1 MQSPGEISKTAA
13 ERPTRRRGRGGRRAA
28 RRSTWRATV
37 WALIKDTT
45 NTCVEYR
52 VTGLAAEAAFF
63 TLLSIPPLLLCLAGT
78 LGYLDD
84 LLGAG
89 TIQKLQADILSAA
102 GTVLSQSS
110 IHQTVQPLLNSVFA
124 NGRPDLISI
133 GFLFSLWSG
142 SRALYIFIDT
152 ITVMYGLDGKRGI
165 VKTRAMSL
173 GLYMGAL
180 VIGSLVLPLLVA
192 GPGLV
197 VNAVPGIAGA
207 VSALYWPVAIL
218 LLIVFLT
225 TLYHLAV
232 PVRTPWRED
241 IPGALVALGVLVIC
255 SLVLRLYLVH
265 SVEGPSVYGSL
276 AAPIAVLLWIFVVAI
291 AVLIGAAMNAAIDRR
306 WPTVETADARAEHDR
321 AAEQA
326 AAALVREAGAR
337 RAAERAEL
345 ARVLGLADGYEDGEG
360 DADEDEGDDE
370 VPSEYP
376 ERWADMLAPTN
387 VRGRLLAGSK
397 RRRTPPPPPDSDRPS
412 PVAPAAPPRPV
423 HPPQQQPQPP
433 QHRVH
438 GAAGTAMPGPAA
450 PGPSSV
456 PPAGPAPAGAQGAPA
471 RPCRPHPSRAAP
483 GSRWW
488 SGRSSP
494 GGRTAGS
501 PASAGRWTRR
511 CPGTRRGRRGRG
523 TETRCGVAR
532 ESRAQCGVARLGA
545 VPGVL
550 GKIGCVRAARALS
563 CRPQAITV
571 QVIHRQGRSSVREQK
586 QEVGPMAVTAF
597 AAAQRSTRL
606 HLHLLPVAG

>member
-13 ERPTRRRGRGGRRAA
+13 ERPTRRRGKGGRRAA
-28 RRSTWRATV
+28 RRSTWRVTV

-63 TLLSIPPLLLCLAGT
+63 TLLSIPPLLLGLAGT

-124 NGRPDLISI
+124 SGRPDLISI

-326 AAALVREAGAR
+326 AATLVREAGAR

-360 DADEDEGDDE
+360 DADEDEGDD

-397 RRRTPPPPPDSDRPS
+397 RRRTPPPPPDSDRPG
-412 PVAPAAPPRPV
+412 PAAPAAPPRPV

-438 GAAGTAMPGPAA
+438 GVAGTAMPGPAA
-450 PGPSSV
+450 PGPASV
-456 PPAGPAPAGAQGAPA
+456 PPAAPAGA
-471 RPCRPHPSRAAP
+471 P
-483 GSRWW
+483 G
-488 SGRSSP
+488 
-494 GGRTAGS
+494 
-501 PASAGRWTRR
+501 
-511 CPGTRRGRRGRG
+511 
-523 TETRCGVAR
+523 
-532 ESRAQCGVARLGA
+532 
-545 VPGVL
+545 
-550 GKIGCVRAARALS
+550 
-563 CRPQAITV
+563 
-571 QVIHRQGRSSVREQK
+571 
-586 QEVGPMAVTAF
+586 
-597 AAAQRSTRL
+597 AAAGPRPAANVQGGTGEPVVERPEQPWGSDGRFPGERGPVDSA
-606 HLHLLPVAG
+606 LPSYPPRPPWEGR

>member
-1 MQSPGEISKTAA
+1 VQSPGEISKTGA
-13 ERPTRRRGRGGRRAA
+13 ERPTRRRGKGGRRA
-28 RRSTWRATV
+28 RRSTWRETV

-89 TIQKLQADILSAA
+89 TIQKLQQDILTAA
-102 GTVLSQSS
+102 GTVLSPSS

-124 NGRPDLISI
+124 SGRPDLISI
-133 GFLFSLWSG
+133 GFLLSLWSG

-197 VNAVPGIAGA
+197 VNAVPSIAGV

-218 LLIVFLT
+218 LLIIFLT
-225 TLYHLAV
+225 TLYHLSV
-232 PVRTPWRED
+232 PARTPWRED
-241 IPGALVALGVLVIC
+241 IPGALVALGVLVVC
-255 SLVLRLYLVH
+255 SVVLRLYLVH
-265 SVEGPSVYGSL
+265 SVEGPTVYGSL
-276 AAPIAVLLWIFVVAI
+276 AAPVAVLLWIFVVAL

-306 WPTVETADARAEHDR
+306 WPSVETADARAEHER
-321 AAEQA
+321 ATEQA

-345 ARVLGLADGYEDGEG
+345 ARVLGMADGYEG
-360 DADEDEGDDE
+360 DEAEDEGDDE

-387 VRGRLLAGSK
+387 FRGRLLAGSR
-397 RRRTPPPPPDSDRPS
+397 RRRTPPPPPDSDQPGVVIPPPPPVPPAQPPHPPHPPEQRPE
-412 PVAPAAPPRPV
+412 PPR
-423 HPPQQQPQPP
+423 
-433 QHRVH
+433 HRVH
-438 GAAGTAMPGPAA
+438 GAVGSAMPGPSGA
-450 PGPSSV
+450 PGTAGV
-456 PPAGPAPAGAQGAPA
+456 PGAPVGLGVPAGAGVPSGPGVSVPLGGRGPAGSGVTGGAGAPSA
-471 RPCRPHPSRAAP
+471 PGGHGVPGAAAAP
-483 GSRWW
+483 VR
-488 SGRSSP
+488 
-494 GGRTAGS
+494 GG
-501 PASAGRWTRR
+501 
-511 CPGTRRGRRGRG
+511 
-523 TETRCGVAR
+523 E
-532 ESRAQCGVARLGA
+532 
-545 VPGVL
+545 PGVERPEQPW
-550 GKIGCVRAARALS
+550 GSDSRFPGERGPVDSALPGYPP
-563 CRPQAITV
+563 RPPWEP
-571 QVIHRQGRSSVREQK
+571 R
-586 QEVGPMAVTAF
+586 
-597 AAAQRSTRL
+597 
-606 HLHLLPVAG
+606 